1 MMINKGS
8 ANNLT
13 QNIHDQLSES
23 EKLALNKSV
32 SEAEKRYFE
41 NKATQLK
48 PQNSHNSD
56 DVNMRPAVEWAIAV
70 LPIPVILA
78 AMFLELYAV
87 YAASVWAISSAV
99 LILFWAQTQHH
110 QTQAFS

>member
-1 MMINKGS
+1 MMIRKRF

-13 QNIHDQLSES
+13 QNIHDRLSES

-32 SEAEKRYFE
+32 LEAEKRYFE
-41 NKATQLK
+41 NKTAHLK
-48 PQNSHNSD
+48 SQNSRDSD

-99 LILFWAQTQHH
+99 LILFWAQTQHRH
-110 QTQAFS
+110 TQAFY